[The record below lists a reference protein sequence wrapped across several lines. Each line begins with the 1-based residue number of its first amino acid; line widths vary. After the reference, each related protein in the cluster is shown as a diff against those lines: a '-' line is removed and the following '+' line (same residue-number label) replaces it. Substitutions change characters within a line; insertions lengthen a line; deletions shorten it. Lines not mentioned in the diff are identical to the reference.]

1 MMLCEKNDLSEK
13 RFPRLRQQ
21 CWDEI
26 ALQYNEEQGTNFTK
40 SQVVARY
47 KNIRSELK
55 MMKTE
60 DDEFPETANV
70 KTESEITSTEMMN
83 IKSELED
90 NMSSENI
97 EGFYDSEAA
106 EPMKYNGQKGKKRT
120 QFDDDVLLKICEENK
135 LSEKNNPQIRQQ
147 CWIDITEQYNYQQGT
162 NFTKTK
168 VIQRYKNYR
177 WALKSPK
184 VYNPIPV
191 ECKVCQKMC
200 SSSQVLWRHMKNIHK
215 GSECS
220 CDECGKVF
228 PYIDSLKRH
237 KKLVHEPS
245 DPNKREE
252 HICDLCGKVFG
263 QKKNLKLHI
272 DCYHHNKRD
281 FACHLCG
288 RAFFGQTDMKR
299 HIECVHEGRRDHHCH
314 LCGKQFG
321 IASAL
326 KRHIEVHEGIKRH
339 KCKFCEQAFGSHTGR
354 KKHMRRMHPTL
365 FVEKVYRG
373 QGCRTFVPIDQ
384 SNKNLPEST
393 DS

>member
-13 RFPRLRQQ
+13 RFPQLRQQ
-21 CWDEI
+21 CWNEI
-26 ALQYNEEQGTNFTK
+26 AEQYNEEQGTNFTK

-55 MMKTE
+55 NLKSEE
-60 DDEFPETANV
+60 DDEWIPEETANV
-70 KTESEITSTEMMN
+70 KTESEIDSTEMTN
-83 IKSELED
+83 IKSEQED
-90 NMSSENI
+90 NMSGENI
-97 EGFYDSEAA
+97 EDFCDTETAYKETYKMS
-106 EPMKYNGQKGKKRT
+106 NSQKNKKRT
-120 QFDDDVLLKICEENK
+120 LFDDDILLKICEENK

-162 NFTKTK
+162 NFTKIK
-168 VIQRYKNYR
+168 VIQRYKNYN

-184 VYNPIPV
+184 VYKPVPI

-220 CDECGKVF
+220 CELCGKIF
-228 PYIDSLKRH
+228 PYIDSLNRH
-237 KKLVHEPS
+237 KKIVHEPA
-245 DPNKREE
+245 DPTKREE
-252 HICDLCGKVFG
+252 HICDLCGKVFN

-299 HIECVHEGRRDHHCH
+299 HIECGESKIYYFLVCNFTCAH
-314 LCGKQFG
+314 KM
-321 IASAL
+321 STL
-326 KRHIEVHEGIKRH
+326 K
-339 KCKFCEQAFGSHTGR
+339 
-354 KKHMRRMHPTL
+354 MDTL
-365 FVEKVYRG
+365 SVMSV
-373 QGCRTFVPIDQ
+373 
-384 SNKNLPEST
+384 
-393 DS
+393 